1 MMEILIFSILAVI
14 TVVCS
19 VMVISQKGAVA
30 SALFLIATMVSI
42 ATLFLL
48 LNAPFLAAIQIIVYA
63 GAIMVLFIFVIM
75 LLNLR
80 RDEFGPERRKAHRF
94 FAILFVFLLLIGMA
108 TVIEMGVFSSKPEE
122 TVVQATTPAGVE
134 PLAQLLFTKYLFPFE
149 LASILL
155 LVAIV
160 GAIIMA
166 KRRL

>member
-1 MMEILIFSILAVI
+1 MEILIFAILAVI
-14 TVVCS
+14 AVVCAI
-19 VMVISQKGAVA
+19 MVISQKSAVA
-30 SALFLIATMVSI
+30 SALFLIATMLSI
-42 ATLFLL
+42 AILFLL

-80 RDEFGPERRKAHRF
+80 RDEFGPERRKAQRF
-94 FAILFVFLLLIGMA
+94 FAILFVFLLLIGLA
-108 TVIEMGVFSSKPEE
+108 TIIQVGGFGLKSAEE
-122 TVVQATTPAGVE
+122 VSDVTTPAGVE
-134 PLAQLLFTKYLFPFE
+134 PLAQLLFTKYLLPFE

-160 GAIIMA
+160 GAVVMA

>member
-1 MMEILIFSILAVI
+1 MEILIFAILALVAVSCSIL
-14 TVVCS
+14 
-19 VMVISQKGAVA
+19 VISQRSAVS

-42 ATLFLL
+42 AILFLL
-48 LNAPFLAAIQIIVYA
+48 LNAPFLAAIQVIVYA

-80 RDEFGPERRKAHRF
+80 RDEFGAEKRKAQRF
-94 FAILFVFLLLIGMA
+94 FAILLVFLLLTGLA
-108 TVIEMGVFSSKPEE
+108 TIIELGALGLRSTGEISRPV
-122 TVVQATTPAGVE
+122 TPAGPE

-160 GAIIMA
+160 GAVVMA

>member
-1 MMEILIFSILAVI
+1 MEILIFTILALVALTCSIL
-14 TVVCS
+14 
-19 VMVISQKGAVA
+19 VISQKSAVS

-42 ATLFLL
+42 AILFLL
-48 LNAPFLAAIQIIVYA
+48 LNAPFLAAIQVIVYA

-80 RDEFGPERRKAHRF
+80 RDEFGAEKRKAQRF
-94 FAILFVFLLLIGMA
+94 FAILLVFLLLTGLA
-108 TVIEMGVFSSKPEE
+108 TIIELGSLGLRSTGEISQPL
-122 TVVQATTPAGVE
+122 APAGPE

-160 GAIIMA
+160 GAVVMA

>member
-1 MMEILIFSILAVI
+1 LS
-14 TVVCS
+14 
-19 VMVISQKGAVA
+19 
-30 SALFLIATMVSI
+30 
-42 ATLFLL
+42 
-48 LNAPFLAAIQIIVYA
+48 LNAPFLAAIQVIVYA

-80 RDEFGPERRKAHRF
+80 RDEFGAERRKAQRF
-94 FAILFVFLLLIGMA
+94 FGIVLVFLLLVGLATIIEIGA
-108 TVIEMGVFSSKPEE
+108 SGLKSTGEVAQPV
-122 TVVQATTPAGVE
+122 APAGAE

-160 GAIIMA
+160 GAVVMA

>member
-1 MMEILIFSILAVI
+1 MEILIFSILAVI
-14 TVVCS
+14 AVVCS
-19 VMVISQKGAVA
+19 VMVISQRGAVA

-42 ATLFLL
+42 AILFLL

-80 RDEFGPERRKAHRF
+80 KDEFGPERRKAQRF
-94 FAILFVFLLLIGMA
+94 FAILFVFLLVIGII
-108 TVIEMGVFSSKPEE
+108 TVIELGVFGSRSDE
-122 TVVQATTPAGVE
+122 TVIEAAVPAGVE
-134 PLAQLLFTKYLFPFE
+134 PLAQLLFTKYLLPFE

-160 GAIIMA
+160 GAIVMA

>member
-1 MMEILIFSILAVI
+1 MEILIFAILAVI
-14 TVVCS
+14 AVVCAIL
-19 VMVISQKGAVA
+19 VISQRSPVA

-42 ATLFLL
+42 AILFLL
-48 LNAPFLAAIQIIVYA
+48 LNAPFLTAIQIIVYA

-80 RDEFGPERRKAHRF
+80 RDEFGPERRKAQRF
-94 FAILFVFLLLIGMA
+94 FAILFVFLLLIGLA
-108 TVIEMGVFSSKPEE
+108 TIIQVGAFGLKSAEE
-122 TVVQATTPAGVE
+122 VSDVTTPAGVE
-134 PLAQLLFTKYLFPFE
+134 PLAELLFTKYLFPFE

-160 GAIIMA
+160 GAVVMA

>member
-1 MMEILIFSILAVI
+1 MEILIFSILAVVS
-14 TVVCS
+14 VVCS

-42 ATLFLL
+42 AILFLL

-80 RDEFGPERRKAHRF
+80 KDEFGPERRKAQRF
-94 FAILFVFLLLIGMA
+94 FAILFVFLLVIGII
-108 TVIEMGVFSSKPEE
+108 TVIEMGVFGSKPEE
-122 TVVQATTPAGVE
+122 TVIEAAVPAGVE

-160 GAIIMA
+160 GAIVMA